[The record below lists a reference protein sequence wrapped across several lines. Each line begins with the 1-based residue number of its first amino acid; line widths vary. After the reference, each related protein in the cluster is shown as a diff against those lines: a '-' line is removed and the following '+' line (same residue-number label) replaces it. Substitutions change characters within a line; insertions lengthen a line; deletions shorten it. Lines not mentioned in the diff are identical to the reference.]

1 MARPWIEKEL
11 KQLRNLC
18 RKKAGAEDI
27 ARSLGR
33 HVGSVRKKATEL
45 RLVLY
50 KKVKAKEK

>member
-11 KQLRNLC
+11 KQLRILC
-18 RKKAGAEDI
+18 RKKAGAQDI
-27 ARSLGR
+27 ARSLDR

>member
-11 KQLRNLC
+11 KQLRTLC

-50 KKVKAKEK
+50 KKAKAKEK

>member
-1 MARPWIEKEL
+1 MIP
-11 KQLRNLC
+11 
-18 RKKAGAEDI
+18 GT
-27 ARSLGR
+27 RSLGR

>member
-11 KQLRNLC
+11 KQLRTLC

>member
-11 KQLRNLC
+11 KQLRTLC

-50 KKVKAKEK
+50 KKKQKK